1 MYLNQKRRLI
11 LKTEYDK
18 RRHLQVQIDK
28 FKLALSAAHEEI
40 IFLKRELALCQEVTT
55 KQSQK

>member
-1 MYLNQKRRLI
+1 MT

-18 RRHLQVQIDK
+18 RRHLQIQLDEARKEIK
-28 FKLALSAAHEEI
+28 FLR
-40 IFLKRELALCQEVTT
+40 RELELCQEKTI

>member
-1 MYLNQKRRLI
+1 MT

-18 RRHLQVQIDK
+18 RRHLQIQLDK
-28 FKLALSAAHEEI
+28 ANEEI
-40 IFLKRELALCQEVTT
+40 QFLRRELELCQEKTM

>member
-1 MYLNQKRRLI
+1 MT

-18 RRHLQVQIDK
+18 RRHIQVQLDK
-28 FKLALSAAHEEI
+28 ANEEI
-40 IFLKRELALCQEVTT
+40 KFLRRELALCQEKTM